1 MNTVSWFLVM
11 KMYELLM
18 SLFLIEADCFIEL
31 LSTWPLLFIFC
42 SLEANAGALTNFEVL
57 DFLRS
62 RGAGRDPTR
71 VIVPIVPSEFKVGS
85 YNIKLLV

>member
-1 MNTVSWFLVM
+1 
-11 KMYELLM
+11 M
-18 SLFLIEADCFIEL
+18 SSFLIEVHCFVERTKYMVFVIY
-31 LSTWPLLFIFC
+31 FC

-71 VIVPIVPSEFKVGS
+71 VIVPIAPSEFKVGS
-85 YNIKLLV
+85 YIIELLV